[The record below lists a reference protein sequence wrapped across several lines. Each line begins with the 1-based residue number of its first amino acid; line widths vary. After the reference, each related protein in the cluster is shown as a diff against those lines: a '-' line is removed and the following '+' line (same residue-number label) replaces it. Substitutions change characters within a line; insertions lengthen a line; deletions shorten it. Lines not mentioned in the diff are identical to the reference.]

1 MVLMREDRE
10 EYVTHSLI
18 MFRMVECVY
27 VDMLIALWIFLPGR
41 PGSPHRWSL
50 AGEEESVYVSAV

>member
-27 VDMLIALWIFLPGR
+27 VDMLIALWIFLPVG
-41 PGSPHRWSL
+41 PGSPYRWSL
-50 AGEEESVYVSAV
+50 AGEVGSV